1 MHIENKLREIFRGEV
16 THDEKVLDEFS
27 RDASIFEIKP
37 RVVVSPKDKDD
48 VENLV
53 RFVSENKAYENS
65 LSLTPRS
72 AGTDMSGGP
81 LTESIAVDFLK
92 HFQGILNID
101 KENKTATVLP
111 GTFYRDFETATLE
124 KDLLLPCYTASRDL
138 NTMGGMVA
146 NNSGGEKTLKYGKTE
161 DYVESLKVV
170 FSDGVER
177 VVKPLTKD
185 ELDKKISKGGFEG
198 DLYGK
203 VWNLIQENEE
213 VIKKAKPKVSK
224 NSAGYYLW
232 NVWNGK
238 IFDLTKLIVGSQG
251 TLGIVT
257 EVKFKLVKP
266 KKHST
271 LLVMFL
277 RDFSNLSEIVRKI
290 LLHKPESFESYD
302 DQTTKIAFK
311 FMPAMIKFMGAKN
324 LISLGLKFWPEALM
338 TLTGGLPKLVMV
350 AEFTGDSEEEIYSK
364 ANKAKSDVKGLCAK
378 TRITKND
385 AEEEKYWT
393 IRRQSFNLLR
403 HHVQG
408 KHTAPFI
415 DDISVRPEFLPKFL
429 PRLQK
434 IMGHYDILYTIAGH
448 IGDGNFHIIPL
459 MNFKRP
465 DFEKIIRNLSK
476 EVYDL
481 VLEFEGSITGE
492 HNDGLI
498 RTPFLSQMYGDK
510 IVSLF
515 GEIKGIFDPKNIF
528 NPGKKVSVGKG
539 KAGSLDYVFKH
550 LLKS

>member
-1 MHIENKLREIFRGEV
+1 MYIEKKLREIFRGEI
-16 THDEKVLDEFS
+16 TQDKKVLDEFS

-53 RFVSENKAYENS
+53 RFVSENKRYDES

-81 LTESIAVDFLK
+81 LTDSISVDFLK

-101 KENKTATVLP
+101 KTNQTATVLP
-111 GTFYRDFETATLE
+111 GTFYRDFEKETLAQ
-124 KDLLLPCYTASRDL
+124 DLLLPCYTASRDL
-138 NTMGGMVA
+138 NTLGGMVA

-161 DYVESLKVV
+161 DYVESLKMV
-170 FSDGVER
+170 FSDGIER
-177 VVKPLTKD
+177 IVKPLSKD
-185 ELDKKISKGGFEG
+185 ELDSKISKGGFEG
-198 DLYGK
+198 EIYEK
-203 VWNLIQENEE
+203 VWKLIQENEE
-213 VIKKAKPKVSK
+213 VLKAAKPNVSK
-224 NSAGYYLW
+224 NSAGYLLW
-232 NVWNGK
+232 NVWDGK
-238 IFDLTKLIVGSQG
+238 TFDLIKLIVGSQG
-251 TLGIVT
+251 TLGMVT
-257 EVKFKLVKP
+257 EVKLRLVKP

-277 RDFSNLSEIVRKI
+277 RDFKNLSEIVRKT

-302 DQTTKIAFK
+302 DQTTKVALR
-311 FMPAMIKFMGAKN
+311 FMPSLLKFMGVKN
-324 LISLGLKFWPEALM
+324 MFSLGLKFWPEALM
-338 TLTGGLPKLVMV
+338 ALTGGIPKLVMV
-350 AEFTGDSEEEIYSK
+350 AEFTGDSEEEIYKK
-364 ANKAKSDVKGLCAK
+364 AEEAKKDLKDLCAK
-378 TRITKND
+378 IRITKND

-393 IRRQSFNLLR
+393 VRRQSFNLLR

-415 DDISVRPEFLPKFL
+415 DDISVRPEHLPKFL
-429 PRLQK
+429 PRLQE
-434 IMGHYDILYTIAGH
+434 IMNQYDILYTIAGH

-498 RTPFLSQMYGDK
+498 RTPFLQQMYGDK
-510 IVSLF
+510 VVQLF
-515 GEIKGIFDPKNIF
+515 RETKNIFDPQNIF
-528 NPGKKVSVGKG
+528 NPGKKVSLGQG